1 MILFK
6 YFHIIADP
14 EKLSRGRGSE
24 GYLSLLEGG
33 GGVGSMHI
41 FGVFTLDVKFKKFE
55 FSRKGGGGSRHP
67 PLDPRLHIH
76 LFE

>member
-33 GGVGSMHI
+33 GVGSMHI

-55 FSRKGGGGSRHP
+55 FSRKGGGWGRHP
-67 PLDPRLHIH
+67 PLDTRLHI
-76 LFE
+76 LSFK